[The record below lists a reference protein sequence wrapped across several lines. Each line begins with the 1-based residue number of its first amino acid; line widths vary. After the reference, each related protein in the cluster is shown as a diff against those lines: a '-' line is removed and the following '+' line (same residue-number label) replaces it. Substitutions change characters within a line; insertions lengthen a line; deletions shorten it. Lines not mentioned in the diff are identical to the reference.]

1 MLTDELPSY
10 YGGWTATKHGI
21 TNSDKN
27 VVETD
32 KATFIGGSNYVA

>member
-1 MLTDELPSY
+1 MLANNIFGDNFD
-10 YGGWTATKHGI
+10 WTATKHGI